1 MMDCVLRPA
10 TPTMTTGLEHTV
22 THAAA
27 DMLTTIRDAIE
38 RIHFF
43 QHETVYL
50 ALPNSILRS
59 KSEYGL
65 WFESAATMANLPTFD
80 GYYFLS
86 TQAAMKEL
94 YEIGNC
100 PDIPVDWYTS
110 IPDLPCEEY
119 NGRRIRTV
127 LSIDY
132 SITNLNLMLLS
143 REEGFFYPDLSTV
156 VEYFDLGAASVLR
169 KDDPDK
175 YWATVKEV
183 LVAITRTTEHSINL
197 LTLQGDQATDSKLLS
212 IIEEVF
218 RLNKDIRKEDYL
230 RTSTDH
236 LFASARAAAREA
248 RIGMLTGFEICLRP
262 DWCPRGEEDI
272 PDEYKI
278 KWTEPGATDSST
290 KDL

>member
-1 MMDCVLRPA
+1 
-10 TPTMTTGLEHTV
+10 
-22 THAAA
+22 
-27 DMLTTIRDAIE
+27 
-38 RIHFF
+38 
-43 QHETVYL
+43 
-50 ALPNSILRS
+50 
-59 KSEYGL
+59 
-65 WFESAATMANLPTFD
+65 
-80 GYYFLS
+80 
-86 TQAAMKEL
+86 
-94 YEIGNC
+94 
-100 PDIPVDWYTS
+100 
-110 IPDLPCEEY
+110 LPCEEY